1 MKRLLSII
9 LVGAIMMSMAACSQ
23 TAKES
28 TDTTS
33 TAPTS
38 SETTST
44 TQPPLGDKPPKGG
57 LGGGLGGM
65 SADTS
70 WIKNQVTDIAYGSL
84 SDTQKLN
91 IYYPE
96 EKGDTPYPVII
107 AIHGG
112 AFKMGDRTGGD
123 ISAMLQAVKYG
134 YAVVS
139 VDYRLSGEAIFPAAI
154 SDVKAAIRFIKAN
167 AEKYNLNPDKIVTWG
182 DSAGGNLSALAGT
195 SGDDDTLNGDNKEN
209 LEYSSAVQASVD
221 WFGPLNFLLM
231 DDQFKTAGVTPKM
244 GATSTESS
252 PESQYIGGNI
262 TQNIEQ
268 TKKAN
273 PENYITAADPYF
285 FIQHGSADTNVP
297 TQQSIDFAEKLTAVL
312 GKDKVTLEILEGAG
326 HGGTQ
331 FDSEENV
338 KKIIAFLDSVL
349 K

>member
-1 MKRLLSII
+1 MKRFLSII
-9 LVGAIMMSMAACSQ
+9 LMGAMMMSIAACSQ
-23 TAKES
+23 NTPS
-28 TDTTS
+28 QSNTGTP
-33 TAPTS
+33 TAPS
-38 SETTST
+38 ASETTSAT
-44 TQPPLGDKPPKGG
+44 LPPLGDKPPRGE
-57 LGGGLGGM
+57 GGGLGGK

-70 WIKNQVTDIAYGSL
+70 WITNQVIDIAYGSL

-96 EKGDTPYPVII
+96 EKCDTPYPVII

-123 ISAMLQAVKYG
+123 VSAMLQAVKYG

-154 SDVKAAIRFIKAN
+154 SDVKATIRFIKAN
-167 AEKYNLNPDKIVTWG
+167 AEKYNLNPNKIATWG
-182 DSAGGNLSALAGT
+182 DSAGGNISALAGT
-195 SGDDDTLNGDNKEN
+195 SGDDDTLNGDNKDN

-231 DDQFKTAGVTPKM
+231 DEQFEAAGVTPKM

-262 TQNIEQ
+262 TQNVEQ

-297 TQQSIDFAEKLTAVL
+297 PQQSIDFAEKLAAVL

-338 KKIIAFLDSVL
+338 KKVIAFLDSVL